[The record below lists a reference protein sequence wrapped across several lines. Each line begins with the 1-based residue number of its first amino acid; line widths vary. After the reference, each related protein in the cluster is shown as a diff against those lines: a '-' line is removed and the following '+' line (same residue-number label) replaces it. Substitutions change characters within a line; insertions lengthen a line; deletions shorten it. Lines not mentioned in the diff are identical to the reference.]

1 MPKACKHMEA
11 SSSAMSASL
20 GMTYIGLGGR
30 DTVNSLLEEW
40 GEEHRQIPY
49 WRNGGRDTVKFLIGG
64 MGGGTPSNSLLEEWG
79 GGTPSIRYTVN
90 SLYIGEGTV
99 NSLGWHLG
107 SGYAHKTSGSADAA
121 SPERASPLAHPLP

>member
-1 MPKACKHMEA
+1 MEA

-30 DTVNSLLEEW
+30 DTV
-40 GEEHRQIPY
+40 
-49 WRNGGRDTVKFLIGG
+49 
-64 MGGGTPSNSLLEEWG
+64 NSLLEEWG

-107 SGYAHKTSGSADAA
+107 SG
-121 SPERASPLAHPLP
+121 

>member
-40 GEEHRQIPY
+40 G
-49 WRNGGRDTVKFLIGG
+49 
-64 MGGGTPSNSLLEEWG
+64 

-90 SLYIGEGTV
+90 SL
-99 NSLGWHLG
+99 GWHLG
-107 SGYAHKTSGSADAA
+107 SG
-121 SPERASPLAHPLP
+121 